1 MKKVMLALILLV
13 CAQAAHAEP
22 ASNDDAQN
30 AVLAFLSLVD
40 QREYEKSYLAASA
53 VLREEV
59 SQEDWVAHISN
70 LRAPLGPLD
79 ERMLS
84 ASEPQESLPEAP
96 PGEYIIFT
104 FDSSFENNKY
114 ITEVVAVAKGGDDV
128 WRIIGYYFD

>member
-1 MKKVMLALILLV
+1 MNRLVFGLVLTTLCLTALADS
-13 CAQAAHAEP
+13 
-22 ASNDDAQN
+22 ASTDDARL
-30 AVLAFLSLVD
+30 AAMAFLSLVD
-40 QREYEKSYLAASA
+40 QREYDESYLAASA
-53 VLREEV
+53 VLRKEV
-59 SQEDWVAHISN
+59 SQQDWVAHISN

-114 ITEVVAVAKGGDDV
+114 ITEVVAVAKGSDGV
-128 WRIIGYYFD
+128 WRIIGYYFE